1 MRSLLFVP
9 ADSEKKIAKS
19 ITSEADAVVFDLE
32 DSISTANKSRARDHI
47 AEFLNNHDQSES
59 EPKFYVRI
67 NDLTTPYWR
76 EDLEKIVPTHPHGL
90 LLPKARSGA
99 DIETLCKE
107 IDTLEKASGL
117 QPGTL
122 DLMALITET
131 AESLLNMPSFVGCN
145 QRLTAMTW
153 GAEDLSAEIGAK
165 ANRDSS
171 GRFTDIYGYARTQT
185 LIVSAA
191 AGCLPLDTVYVDFR
205 NSEGLRAEALEAC
218 RDGFLGK
225 FAIHPNQIG
234 IINEVFTPTSEE
246 IAHAEAV
253 VAAFSEAGDV
263 GVTSLDG
270 KMLDR
275 PHLVNAQRLLSRV
288 KDIVD

>member
-1 MRSLLFVP
+1 M
-9 ADSEKKIAKS
+9 
-19 ITSEADAVVFDLE
+19 
-32 DSISTANKSRARDHI
+32 
-47 AEFLNNHDQSES
+47 
-59 EPKFYVRI
+59 
-67 NDLTTPYWR
+67 
-76 EDLEKIVPTHPHGL
+76 
-90 LLPKARSGA
+90 
-99 DIETLCKE
+99 
-107 IDTLEKASGL
+107 
-117 QPGTL
+117 
-122 DLMALITET
+122 
-131 AESLLNMPSFVGCN
+131 
-145 QRLTAMTW
+145 
-153 GAEDLSAEIGAK
+153 
-165 ANRDSS
+165 
-171 GRFTDIYGYARTQT
+171 
-185 LIVSAA
+185 
-191 AGCLPLDTVYVDFR
+191 DFR

-246 IAHAEAV
+246 IDHAEAV

>member
-9 ADSEKKIAKS
+9 ADSEKKIAKA
-19 ITSEADAVVFDLE
+19 IASEADAVVFDLE
-32 DSISTANKSRARDHI
+32 DSISTANKSQARDHI
-47 AEFLNNHDQSES
+47 ADFMQTDSRSEKA
-59 EPKFYVRI
+59 PKYYVRI

-76 EDLEKIVPTHPHGL
+76 ADIEKIVPCKPDGL
-90 LLPKARSGA
+90 LLPKARFGA
-99 DIETLCKE
+99 DVETLCLE
-107 IDTLEKASGL
+107 LERLEKESGL
-117 QPGTL
+117 PAGTL

-131 AESLLNMPSFVGCN
+131 AQSLLNMSSFVGCN
-145 QRLTAMTW
+145 DRLSAMTW

-165 ANRDSS
+165 ANRDST

-191 AGCLPLDTVYVDFR
+191 AECLPLDTVYVDFK
-205 NSEGLRAEALEAC
+205 NDEGLRTEALEAC

-234 IINEVFTPTSEE
+234 IINEVFTPTSDE

-253 VAAFSEAGDV
+253 IAAFDDAGNA

-275 PHLVNAQRLLSRV
+275 PHLVNAQRLLKRAQTIA
-288 KDIVD
+288 D